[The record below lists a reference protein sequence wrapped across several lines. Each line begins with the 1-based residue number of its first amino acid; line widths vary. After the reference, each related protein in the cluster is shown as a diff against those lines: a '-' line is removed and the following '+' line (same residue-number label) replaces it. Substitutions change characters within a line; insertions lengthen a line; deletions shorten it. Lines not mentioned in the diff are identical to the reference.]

1 MIIPNKKLIERH
13 SGFNFPLAIILL
25 NVYCKC
31 RFSMSYRDIEEL
43 NGMRNLKVDHSTI
56 HRWVLAFAPL
66 LEQEFRKKKKPVL
79 SSWRMDETY
88 IKVDGKWLYLY
99 RAVDKEGHT
108 VDFLLQHNRDTQ
120 SAKNF
125 FRKALRENKI
135 PFVVNVDK
143 SGSNK
148 AALDEL
154 NREVVPVQSSP
165 IIVRQNKYLNNI
177 VEQDH
182 RFIKKRIKPTLW
194 FKSYQGATATIAGI
208 ELVHMIKKGQLQG
221 GNQNTST
228 YDQFISLAA

>member
-99 RAVDKEGHT
+99 RG
-108 VDFLLQHNRDTQ
+108 L
-120 SAKNF
+120 SA
-125 FRKALRENKI
+125 
-135 PFVVNVDK
+135 
-143 SGSNK
+143 G
-148 AALDEL
+148 
-154 NREVVPVQSSP
+154 
-165 IIVRQNKYLNNI
+165 
-177 VEQDH
+177 
-182 RFIKKRIKPTLW
+182 
-194 FKSYQGATATIAGI
+194 
-208 ELVHMIKKGQLQG
+208 
-221 GNQNTST
+221 
-228 YDQFISLAA
+228 